1 MHRGTKLVGRV
12 TFFSVKQYRA
22 DPEVVLCRLGCQFP
36 LSLVMRVSVCLCV
49 RRTVA
54 KRGAHFTLM
63 VVGESGLGKTT
74 LM

>member
-1 MHRGTKLVGRV
+1 MRGNVDCIVPKLGADCMSCTFVPHRQ
-12 TFFSVKQYRA
+12 SA
-22 DPEVVLCRLGCQFP
+22 
-36 LSLVMRVSVCLCV
+36 
-49 RRTVA
+49 VA